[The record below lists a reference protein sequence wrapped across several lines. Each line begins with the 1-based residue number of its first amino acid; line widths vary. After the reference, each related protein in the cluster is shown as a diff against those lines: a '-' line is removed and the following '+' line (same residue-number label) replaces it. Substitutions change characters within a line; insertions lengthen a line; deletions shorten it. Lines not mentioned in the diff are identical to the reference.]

1 MSSSSDTYINPKDCV
16 YGCNTRIYW
25 NASISEYWELL
36 TKRKHICP
44 NRSNNSKSIT
54 VSTNNKT
61 ISEPT
66 KYNNNYKTH
75 YNNNYNYKKSWNPKF
90 NNKQSMDNSLE
101 ILQGSSADIIR
112 KQYEV
117 LADLIREYN
126 GKTHGSQSHIIANN
140 SIQLI
145 VYYEVPEGMR
155 EEIKRKYE
163 NFIRNEIKIFHQ
175 QQQ

>member
-1 MSSSSDTYINPKDCV
+1 MFMVVIPGYIGMLQLVNIGN
-16 YGCNTRIYW
+16 YSQR
-25 NASISEYWELL
+25 E
-36 TKRKHICP
+36 KHICP
-44 NRSNNSKSIT
+44 NRSQIIVNLINSVRLIIKLYQSQQID
-54 VSTNNKT
+54 
-61 ISEPT
+61 
-66 KYNNNYKTH
+66 NNNYKTH

-126 GKTHGSQSHIIANN
+126 GKTHGSQSHILANN

-145 VYYEVPEGMR
+145 VYY
-155 EEIKRKYE
+155 
-163 NFIRNEIKIFHQ
+163 
-175 QQQ
+175 